1 MAHTQLA
8 IEARITSDDL
18 EQAVGAN
25 SDKIVALQS
34 GVDSALSDRFRR
46 MQDMVQAQVHSN
58 SPTLPAL
65 LL

>member
-1 MAHTQLA
+1 MADTKLA
-8 IEARITSDDL
+8 IEARVTSDDL

-58 SPTLPAL
+58 SPRLPEL